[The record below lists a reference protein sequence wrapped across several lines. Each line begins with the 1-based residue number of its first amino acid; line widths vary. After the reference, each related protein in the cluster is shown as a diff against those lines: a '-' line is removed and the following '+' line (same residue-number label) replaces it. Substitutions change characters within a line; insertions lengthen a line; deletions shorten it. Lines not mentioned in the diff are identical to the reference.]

1 MSVEDAQTTRHA
13 GERKSLWGYLGVH
26 TPIRGAFHDNFPGF
40 SGFGFRRK
48 LASTKTQQ
56 GTDKASEHNGHTVF
70 SRAWV
75 FCTHQQE
82 GCQLVLF
89 YHFSSSSKFAPASL
103 FSLFRRARY

>member
-26 TPIRGAFHDNFPGF
+26 TPIRGAFHDNFQGV

-56 GTDKASEHNGHTVF
+56 GTDKASKHNGRTVKF
-70 SRAWV
+70 MGINMEFFKLFLV
-75 FCTHQQE
+75 FFIT
-82 GCQLVLF
+82 L
-89 YHFSSSSKFAPASL
+89 SL
-103 FSLFRRARY
+103 

>member
-48 LASTKTQQ
+48 LARTKTQQ
-56 GTDKASEHNGHTVF
+56 GTQTKRANSIFAGFGPAYARINRSGVNFVSNHLSSIIVF
-70 SRAWV
+70 IIV
-75 FCTHQQE
+75 I
-82 GCQLVLF
+82 L
-89 YHFSSSSKFAPASL
+89 KIP
-103 FSLFRRARY
+103 